1 MMESKPWLNH
11 YDPGVP
17 AHLEYPRVNAFY
29 FLDEAARR
37 NPDGACTLFK
47 GIAIS
52 FQEMAALTDRLAAAL
67 VDNGLRRGERVGLLL
82 PNTPQFVL
90 TFYAVLKAGG
100 VVVAINPQ
108 YRPREILYQVNDAGV
123 RWLFSL
129 DDYDAALDT
138 ILPQT
143 GIGQVIT
150 TSLDDFV
157 SGQGSHAKV
166 TPGRLRLLDLLN
178 SAPDKRLKGS
188 VSADDLAIFQYT
200 GGTTG
205 VPKGAIGLHR
215 NLVANTLQMRSWL
228 VNAGEGRER
237 VLMAIPMFHVYGLVL
252 GMSLALALASPLVLV
267 HNPRDLP
274 DLLANIQRHRPTLFP
289 GVPTLFNAINA
300 FPEVQNYDLHSLKV
314 CISGSAPLM
323 AATKER
329 FEALTGGRVCEG
341 YGLSEA
347 PTATHCNPIMGEN
360 RSGSIGLP
368 WPDVDCRIVS
378 LEDGEK
384 DVSIG
389 EVGELLVRGPQVMQ
403 GYHNMPEETAA
414 TLRGGWLHTGD
425 IARMDADGYF
435 YIVDRKKELIKVG
448 GYQVWPREVEDVI
461 AAHPK
466 VFEVAAAG
474 LPDAYH
480 GETVKAWVVLK
491 PGQTS
496 SEEEIQEWCRTYLAS
511 FKVPTQVEFREQLPK
526 SAVGKILRREL
537 VREQR
542 G

>member
-1 MMESKPWLNH
+1 MESKPWLNH

-29 FLDEAARR
+29 FLDEAARKH
-37 NPDGACTLFK
+37 PDGACTLFK
-47 GIAIS
+47 GVAIT

-67 VDNGLRRGERVGLLL
+67 VANGLRRGERVGLLL

-90 TFYAVLKAGG
+90 TFYAALKAGG
-100 VVVAINPQ
+100 VAVAINPQ

-143 GIGQVIT
+143 GIRQVIT
-150 TSLDDFV
+150 TNLDDFV
-157 SGQGSHAKV
+157 SGQRSHAKV
-166 TPGRLRLLDLLN
+166 PPGRLRLLDWLT
-178 SAPDKRLKGS
+178 SAPEARLEKT

-215 NLVANTLQMRSWL
+215 NLVANTLQVRSWL

-252 GMSLALALASPLVLV
+252 GMSLALALMSPLVLV

-323 AATKER
+323 AVTKAR

-347 PTATHCNPIMGEN
+347 PTATHCNPVMGEN
-360 RSGSIGLP
+360 RPGSIGLP

-378 LEDGEK
+378 LEDGEG
-384 DVSIG
+384 DVAIG
-389 EVGELLVRGPQVMQ
+389 EAGELLVRGPQVMQ
-403 GYHNMPEETAA
+403 GYHNMPGETAA

-496 SEEEIQEWCRTYLAS
+496 SEEEIQAWCREYLAP
-511 FKVPTQVEFREQLPK
+511 FKVPTRVEFREQLPK

-537 VREQR
+537 VREEQE
-542 G
+542 